1 MRARG
6 EGDDP
11 DPVERGWGPGSGGLL
26 GGRAMKA
33 APAYRG
39 QSRGPVTLFPSQN
52 GWQEDVA
59 LELWVDVARQPVS
72 VRLAGTLDGS
82 TAVNLV
88 AVVEE
93 LIVEGVREFDLQTAG
108 LRVVG
113 PEGAGALEALELLVR
128 RAGGRMTSDG
138 TSIGCAV
145 AGPFGSGEAC
155 TAGL

>member
-1 MRARG
+1 MKTAPVYREHRA
-6 EGDDP
+6 
-11 DPVERGWGPGSGGLL
+11 
-26 GGRAMKA
+26 
-33 APAYRG
+33 
-39 QSRGPVTLFPSQN
+39 GPVVLFPSQN

-59 LELWVDVARQPVS
+59 LELWVDVSRQPVS

-93 LIVEGVREFDLQTAG
+93 LIAEGVREFDLQTAG

-128 RAGGRMTSDG
+128 RAGGRLTCDG
-138 TSIGCAV
+138 AFIGCAV
-145 AGPFGSGEAC
+145 AAPFESGDAC
-155 TAGL
+155 AAGL